1 MYACEAFCT
10 NTCVYIS
17 VNFFIIRKAADML
30 RTHLNI
36 LCSCQLF
43 WFFLTSRY
51 KKDCDIKHRLFCIL
65 CFPYT
70 QIRESP
76 VIHSA
81 FSSALHH
88 SKENLRSWSG
98 SHETQFPDNRVY
110 DRLPLQEGMHPVC
123 NDHTVKK
130 SHALQIP

>member
-1 MYACEAFCT
+1 MPVKLSVQIP
-10 NTCVYIS
+10 VYIIS

-51 KKDCDIKHRLFCIL
+51 KKDMRYKTSIIL
-65 CFPYT
+65 YFMLPIYPDSRK
-70 QIRESP
+70 IR

-98 SHETQFPDNRVY
+98 SYETRFPDSRVY

-123 NDHTVKK
+123 NDHTVKRL
-130 SHALQIP
+130 HALQIP